1 MKKTND
7 MADEMAQQK
16 YSNNNCYPSV
26 FRYI

>member
-7 MADEMAQQK
+7 VADEMAQQK
-16 YSNNNCYPSV
+16 HSNNNCYPSV